1 MTAPADPGET
11 VAALQAEVR
20 ELREAVDALRGELRR
35 AQQRVDLT
43 MRGQLR
49 CRACGCRQI
58 AHALRVLDRSDGNT
72 RDAMALSQ
80 PSWWS
85 TRTVGELEAYI
96 CTRCG
101 QVEWWIKDPA
111 SLVEHAAHIEI
122 LDGDRK
128 GDGPYR

>member
-1 MTAPADPGET
+1 MPDSAAPAEELT
-11 VAALQAEVR
+11 ALQAEVR
-20 ELREAVDALRGELRR
+20 ELREVVDALRGELRR

-72 RDAMALSQ
+72 RDAMALYQ

-111 SLVEHAAHIEI
+111 SLVEHADHIEI

-128 GDGPYR
+128 GEGPYR

>member
-1 MTAPADPGET
+1 MPDAAAPAEELT
-11 VAALQAEVR
+11 ALQAEVR

-58 AHALRVLDRSDGNT
+58 AHALRVLDRSDGVT
-72 RDAMALSQ
+72 RDGLALYQ

-85 TRTVGELEAYI
+85 NRAVGELEAYI

-111 SLVEHAAHIEI
+111 SLVEHANHIEI

-128 GDGPYR
+128 GEGPYR